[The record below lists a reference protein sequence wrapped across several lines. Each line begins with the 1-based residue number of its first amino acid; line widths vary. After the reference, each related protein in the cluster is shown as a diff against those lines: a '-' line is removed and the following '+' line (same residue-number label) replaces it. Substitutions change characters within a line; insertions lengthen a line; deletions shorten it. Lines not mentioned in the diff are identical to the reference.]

1 MSNGLT
7 VTHRTQSAKRTRRM
21 PYRPSRLILAVF
33 AAATSAVAQPSGG
46 ACGSLANA
54 FGPFDYRYVRGHE
67 LQIVE
72 GAHFTPTVEELIR
85 GNRGNLGSDLDY
97 TLRAFPNHHRALVSM
112 IRYGERTKSPQP
124 PNTRYPVECYL
135 ERAIRFQR
143 DDVIARLLYATF
155 LQKAGR
161 HDEANA
167 QLEQAEGFAGDSA
180 FTHYNIGLVYL
191 DGKNY
196 QGAVR
201 QAHRAYELGF
211 PRTELKDRLIAAGKW
226 KDPPASAADSRTPQ
240 GAQPASAPRP

>member
-1 MSNGLT
+1 MRHRASRMILT
-7 VTHRTQSAKRTRRM
+7 A
-21 PYRPSRLILAVF
+21 LLA
-33 AAATSAVAQPSGG
+33 AGTSALAQPNGG

-54 FGPFDYRYVRGHE
+54 FGPFDYRHVRGHE

-72 GAHFTPTVEELIR
+72 GAHFTPAVEALIR
-85 GNRGNLGSDLDY
+85 GSSGYLGSDLDY

-112 IRYGERTKSPQP
+112 MRYGEKTKSPQP
-124 PNTRYPVECYL
+124 PNTQYPVECYF

-155 LQKAGR
+155 LQKADR

-167 QLEQAEGFAGDSA
+167 QLQQAEGFAGDNA
-180 FTHYNIGLVYL
+180 FSHYNIGLVYL

-211 PRTELKDRLIAAGKW
+211 PRTELKDRLVAAGQW
-226 KDPPASAADSRTPQ
+226 EDPTAPAADSRTPQ
-240 GAQPASAPRP
+240 GALPASAPRH